1 MPGDSSWPFF
11 KSSFP
16 CPRVQPCECGCI
28 HEDVLSIPFPSSLSS
43 VSHPAMEQHRRC
55 QTMFP
60 GLKVDEFCVTI
71 ISCSQSLMEI
81 LNSIIRIERILLF
94 FTNGHELFC
103 WGVWWSCRRFF
114 LFFYKWLFFIT
125 RDSWVVKRFGILCRW
140 ISRQSLVGLTIWLRW
155 LFFRLNF
162 KNSTRNGVHSIRI
175 WSFPI
180 PIDWISVWNIAIQ

>member
-28 HEDVLSIPFPSSLSS
+28 HEDVLSIPFPSSLSLAF
-43 VSHPAMEQHRRC
+43 HPAMEQHRRC

-81 LNSIIRIERILLF
+81 LLF
-94 FTNGHELFC
+94 ESSEYFYFSRTVTNCFAEEFDDL
-103 WGVWWSCRRFF
+103 VADFF
-114 LFFYKWLFFIT
+114 LFFYKWLFFYY
-125 RDSWVVKRFGILCRW
+125 SWLVKRFGILCRW
-140 ISRQSLVGLTIWLRW
+140 ISRQSLVGLTIWLCW
-155 LFFRLNF
+155 LFFSLELKLHKEWRAFHPYLIFSHSHRLNF
-162 KNSTRNGVHSIRI
+162 RLEYSDTIN
-175 WSFPI
+175 
-180 PIDWISVWNIAIQ
+180 